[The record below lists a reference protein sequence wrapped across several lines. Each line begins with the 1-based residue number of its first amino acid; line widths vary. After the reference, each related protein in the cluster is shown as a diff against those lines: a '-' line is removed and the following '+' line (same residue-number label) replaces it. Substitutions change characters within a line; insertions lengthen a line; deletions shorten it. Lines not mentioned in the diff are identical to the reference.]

1 MIPKNWDDISI
12 NQFTALQKSLKK
24 KTETERERLNL
35 LIDRTCILT
44 GLNKIEALRVPLT
57 ELNNVDKLLSAPM
70 PEKIQETFKLNGI
83 WYEFILNPNKL
94 DAWRYAGIMEA
105 AKRDPLESMAQVMF
119 YLSKPFKLSYKR
131 KYFDTEESDIP
142 NVIKD
147 FGMMP
152 VTVAYPIAVFFLKLS
167 KECTNYFHGCSL
179 QKMTEMEM
187 KISQAKTDLQELT
200 DGSKQ

>member
-1 MIPKNWDDISI
+1 MIPKNWDNISI
-12 NQFTALQKSLKK
+12 NQFTKFRKLSKK
-24 KTETERERLNL
+24 KSETEKERVQL
-35 LIDRTCILT
+35 LIDKTQALT
-44 GLNKIEALRVPLT
+44 GCDEFTALRTPLS
-57 ELNNVDKLLSAPM
+57 ELSLIDKLIDCNM
-70 PEKIQETFKLNGI
+70 PDKIFETFKLNGI